1 VLGES
6 SLVRDG
12 GPGRSR
18 SPAPQGVAQR
28 TWASA
33 RCPIRALAITGID
46 AAAMIPSI
54 RSGSDIRAMPPSR
67 RMSDRDALQ
76 GDDRD
81 RAGVLGYPGLLGGD
95 HVHDHAVLGHGAR
108 HAIGV

>member
-1 VLGES
+1 
-6 SLVRDG
+6 
-12 GPGRSR
+12 
-18 SPAPQGVAQR
+18 
-28 TWASA
+28 
-33 RCPIRALAITGID
+33 
-46 AAAMIPSI
+46 
-54 RSGSDIRAMPPSR
+54 MPPSR